1 MKYELTPAQ
10 LVPEVIGELSELPSQ
25 EQKDEGQLLR
35 HPSDTFIVAFREL
48 LESGVQL
55 CQDHKQALTTPED
68 SEKAADVD
76 MRLRLSL
83 RLFHSRVS
91 EYLEACKKIIYSVKP
106 DKEAGKA
113 NRSLHDATKPF
124 YDQAKMIDNFI
135 KHQQRAVRTV
145 YAQWPE
151 GQMIGYQIEGAI
163 GAGAVGAEP
172 KIHRYPGTAFSV
184 NRALKEYACDIYF
197 VANALKS
204 VLKLPKPIER
214 KRLSEL
220 ENLAARFLD
229 LVADVP
235 LFFLPDEQQLPMPL
249 VKKRAD
255 GTYLLE
261 CPSTTLPANRKP
273 HLMDMK
279 FRFIPSTHALTVEI
293 PYSGIARPWEKPQK
307 K

>member
-10 LVPEVIGELSELPSQ
+10 LVPEVVIELTELPAQ
-25 EQKDEGQLLR
+25 EHKDEGQLLR
-35 HPSDTFIVAFREL
+35 HPSDTFVVAFREL

-55 CQDHKQALTTPED
+55 CQDHKQALATPED
-68 SEKAADVD
+68 SEEANDVD
-76 MRLRLSL
+76 TRLRLSL

-106 DKEAGKA
+106 EKEAGKV

-145 YAQWPE
+145 YAQWSE
-151 GQMIGYQIEGAI
+151 GKIIGYQIEGAI
-163 GAGAVGAEP
+163 GTGAVGAEP

-184 NRALKEYACDIYF
+184 NRALKEYACRIYL

-204 VLKLPKPIER
+204 VLNLPKPAEQ

-220 ENLAARFLD
+220 EKLAAKFLD
-229 LVADVP
+229 LVANIP
-235 LFFLPDEQQLPMPL
+235 LFFFPDEQQLPVPL

-261 CPSTTLPANRKP
+261 YPSITLPANRKP
-273 HLMDMK
+273 HPMNMK
-279 FRFIPSTHALTVEI
+279 FRFTPSAHTVTVEV
-293 PYSGIARPWEKPQK
+293 PYSGTARPWEKPQK